1 MKQDNITVPLPRKT
15 ARFFEKEAKRLT
27 KERGEYV
34 SRASL
39 MRNVLKKHVEGQF
52 EQCPQTQ
59 SETAHAIS
67 A

>member
-1 MKQDNITVPLPRKT
+1 MTQENITVPLPKRT

-39 MRNVLKKHVEGQF
+39 MRDILKSHVEGQT
-52 EQCPQTQ
+52 QPCPQIQ
-59 SETAHAIS
+59 SEKTPAIS
-67 A
+67 R

>member
-1 MKQDNITVPLPRKT
+1 MTQENITVPLPRKT

-39 MRNVLKKHVEGQF
+39 MRDILKKHVEGKT

-59 SETAHAIS
+59 SENTHAIS